1 MKQLSV
7 IILFCALCCSAPG
20 QAWAF
25 YSNGRWSSTAL
36 NGSTGSFG
44 TGVDVTWSLVPDGTF
59 IPGEGSS
66 NLISFMDGLFGNGG
80 GGTNYQNRPWFH
92 FFEESFDRW
101 SELGGLTFHY
111 EANDDGSNL
120 RNLYG
125 LQNVRGDIRIGGANI
140 DGVSG
145 TLASTSFL
153 LDADLTI
160 DTAESAYYSNST
172 NNYQNIRNTLMHE
185 IGHALG
191 LGHIDS
197 TTATFL
203 MEPTASAAAIIG
215 PQLDEIRGLHYLYG
229 DVNEKGA
236 GNNTAITATPT
247 MVTPG
252 VELVRGK
259 DPTVGNIITQMSETD
274 FLSISNQND
283 FDYFSFEITA
293 PALLDLSVA
302 PVGQSYNE
310 RISFSG
316 NNFSTTF
323 PSAVSDL
330 GLQLYSLASGSPILL
345 SNQNVNSTGQH
356 ESITDFLLETPGE
369 YAFRVS
375 ASPAGV
381 QLYQFSLL
389 LEAVIVDPPNH
400 PGDFDGDDDV
410 DGRDF
415 LVWQRGELTNPFS
428 PLELADWHTNFGW
441 VEGLTA
447 SHPVPEP
454 MSLILFSTPFLWGF
468 CGVRHHKFLS
478 C

>member
-1 MKQLSV
+1 MKQLSL
-7 IILFCALCCSAPG
+7 IILFCAICCCAP
-20 QAWAF
+20 AHVLAF
-25 YSNGRWSSTAL
+25 YSNGRWSTTAL
-36 NGSTGSFG
+36 NGWTGAYG

-59 IPGEGSS
+59 IPGEGGS
-66 NLISFMDGLFGNGG
+66 NLIAFMDGLFGNGG

-92 FFEESFDRW
+92 FIEDSFDRW

-111 EANDDGSNL
+111 EDDDDGSNL

-125 LQNVRGDIRIGGANI
+125 LQNVRGDVRIGGANI

-160 DTAESAYYSNST
+160 DTAESAYYSNSI
-172 NNYQNIRNTLMHE
+172 NDYQNMRNTLMHE

-197 TTATFL
+197 TTSIFL
-203 MEPTASAAAIIG
+203 MEPVTSAAAIVG

-236 GNNTAITATPT
+236 GNNTAASAVPLS
-247 MVTPG
+247 VSPG

-259 DPTVGNIITQMSETD
+259 DPTVGNIVTQMVETD

-283 FDYFSFEITA
+283 FDYFSFEITD
-293 PALLDLSVA
+293 PALLDLSVV

-310 RISFSG
+310 RITGSG
-316 NNFSTTF
+316 SAYSTTF

-330 GLQLYSLASGSPILL
+330 GLQLYSLVSGSPVLL
-345 SNQNVNSTGQH
+345 TNQNVNPTGQN

-369 YAFRVS
+369 YAFRIS
-375 ASPAGV
+375 ASPSGV

-389 LEAVIVDPPNH
+389 LETVIVDPPNH
-400 PGDFDGDDDV
+400 PGDFDGDGDV

-415 LVWQRGELTNPFS
+415 LVWQQGESFNPFS
-428 PLELADWHTNFGW
+428 PSDLADWQTNFGW
-441 VEGLTA
+441 VQGLTA
-447 SHPVPEP
+447 SYTVPEP
-454 MSLILFSTPFLWGF
+454 TAWVLLMGPLLWGI
-468 CGVRHHKFLS
+468 CARGVS
-478 C
+478 

>member
-7 IILFCALCCSAPG
+7 IILFCALCCCAP
-20 QAWAF
+20 AHVLAF
-25 YSNGRWSSTAL
+25 FSNGRWSTTAL
-36 NGSTGSFG
+36 NGWTSAYG
-44 TGVDVTWSLVPDGTF
+44 TGVDVTWSLVPDGTL
-59 IPGEGSS
+59 IPGEGGS
-66 NLISFMDGLFGNGG
+66 NLIAFLDGLFGNGG

-111 EANDDGSNL
+111 EDNDDGTNL
-120 RNLYG
+120 RG
-125 LQNVRGDIRIGGANI
+125 LFGVENVRGDVRIGGANI

-160 DTAESAYYSNST
+160 DTAESAYYSNSI
-172 NNYQNIRNTLMHE
+172 NDYQNMRNTLMHE

-197 TTATFL
+197 TTSVFL
-203 MEPTASAAAIIG
+203 MEPTANAAPIVG

-236 GNNTAITATPT
+236 GNNTAATATPLS
-247 MVTPG
+247 VTPG
-252 VELVRGK
+252 VEFIRGK
-259 DPTVGNIITQMSETD
+259 DPTVGNIITQMTEID

-283 FDYFSFEITA
+283 FDYFSFEITD

-316 NNFSTTF
+316 NNYTTTF
-323 PSAVSDL
+323 PAAVSDL
-330 GLQLYSLASGSPILL
+330 GLQLYSLVSGSPVLL
-345 SNQNVNSTGQH
+345 SSQNVNSIGQH
-356 ESITDFLLETPGE
+356 ESLTDFLLEEPGK
-369 YAFRVS
+369 YAFRIS
-375 ASPAGV
+375 ASPSGV

-389 LEAVIVDPPNH
+389 LEYIIDPNDQ
-400 PGDFDGDDDV
+400 PGDFDGDGDV

-415 LVWQRGELTNPFS
+415 LVWQRGGSSNPFS
-428 PLELADWHTNFGW
+428 PSDLADWHANFGW
-441 VEGLTA
+441 IDGLA
-447 SHPVPEP
+447 PSYAVPEP
-454 MSLILFSTPFLWGF
+454 TAWGLMLTPLLWGI
-468 CGVRHHKFLS
+468 CRRGVS
-478 C
+478 